1 MTVDRFVEDRRARW
15 ARLGNLIPGGERR
28 VERLAPDDVLELGR
42 LYRSASSD
50 LAVAR
55 RDFALD
61 AATERLNDLVAAG
74 HALVYSEAPT
84 SGRRLR
90 RFVLHD
96 LPASV
101 RSNSRFTAISFAR
114 SRYRSSRHS
123 RSVSCSRRSRR
134 RAPAETPAS
143 RGATTLDGHP
153 RGIPTSH
160 GPLIIVNNVRVAVV
174 AFAGGLTAGA
184 LTLYLLVAN
193 GAFLG
198 TVLAVVQGY
207 GLSGGLLAFTAAH
220 GPLEISCI
228 VLSGGAGLRLAWAIL
243 RRATAAARTHC
254 ARRGAGDPGDAPRD
268 PRARRAG
275 SSRRSCLRPTRPS
288 RLKVTVGLAAGLV
301 LWAYIAWSADP
312 LEEPLLELEV
322 ALDRRDGKARPERR
336 SSGHRGDAGSQARAV
351 AHRGPR
357 RHHALVEL
365 AGGVRSRAAA
375 SARSGSWRT
384 QQEHEVVP
392 GKLRDRRHEPREAS
406 HRRDR

>member
-15 ARLGNLIPGGERR
+15 ARLGNLIFEANGR

-90 RFVLHD
+90 RFVLHE

-101 RSNSRFTAISFAR
+101 RANSRFTAVSLAAFAIPLVATFAIGLLLPEIAATALPADTR
-114 SRYRSSRHS
+114 QHLAERRLWTDIPEGYR
-123 RSVSCSRRSRR
+123 
-134 RAPAETPAS
+134 P
-143 RGATTLDGHP
+143 LM
-153 RGIPTSH
+153 

-207 GLSGGLLAFTAAH
+207 GLSGGLLTFTAAH
-220 GPLEISCI
+220 
-228 VLSGGAGLRLAWAIL
+228 GAGLRLAWALL
-243 RRATAAARTHC
+243 R
-254 ARRGAGDPGDAPRD
+254 PGDA
-268 PRARRAG
+268 
-275 SSRRSCLRPTRPS
+275 SRRDALRLAGAQAIRVMLLVVPALGVAGILEAFLSPTEAPVP
-288 RLKVTVGLAAGLV
+288 LKIGVGLVAAFA
-301 LWAYIAWSADP
+301 LWGYIALVGRP
-312 LEEPLLELEV
+312 F
-322 ALDRRDGKARPERR
+322 RRTV
-336 SSGHRGDAGSQARAV
+336 S
-351 AHRGPR
+351 
-357 RHHALVEL
+357 
-365 AGGVRSRAAA
+365 
-375 SARSGSWRT
+375 
-384 QQEHEVVP
+384 
-392 GKLRDRRHEPREAS
+392 
-406 HRRDR
+406 